1 MDKRNST
8 YPGREV
14 QPENESRVMPKI
26 SGRRKADAIDVHS
39 EHRAAHNP
47 NQPISR
53 AEHLVSRAYSLGDND
68 LAQDNL
74 ENDLPD
80 ADLQDL

>member
-1 MDKRNST
+1 MGKHDLT
-8 YPGREV
+8 YPGNEI
-14 QPENESRVMPKI
+14 QSENESQVTPKI
-26 SGRRKADAIDVHS
+26 SGLRKVDEIDVHS
-39 EHRAAHNP
+39 EHRAAHDP

-53 AEHLVSRAYSLGDND
+53 AEQLVSRAYSLGDND
-68 LAQDNL
+68 LARDNL